1 MINSLQNN
9 KVKYVRRLQADRR
22 FRAREQAFVV
32 EGVRWLAELGAGP
45 EPPRQLFATA
55 DWLKNPSQA
64 ELLAELEVPVQLV
77 TTEVMAAM
85 SDTETPQGVLAVVE
99 ISERPFV
106 PTPTLLLILDSIRD
120 PGNLGTI
127 LRTAAAAGVDGVW
140 LGPGCVD
147 AYNPKVVRSSMGALL
162 RLPLAG
168 GSWPE
173 IGVSVKGLT
182 VYLAAADGILAY
194 TAADWT
200 QPAALIIGSE
210 ADGAGQQAARLAQER
225 IAIPIQHHTESL
237 NAAVATGVILFE
249 AVRQR
254 SVSGDP

>member
-32 EGVRWLAELGAGP
+32 EGVRWLAELAAGP

-64 ELLAELEVPVQLV
+64 ELLSALAVPVQTV

-85 SDTETPQGVLAVVE
+85 SDTETPQGVLAVVGV
-99 ISERPFV
+99 IERPFPSH
-106 PTPTLLLILDSIRD
+106 PTFLLILDGIRD

-127 LRTAAAAGVDGVW
+127 LRTAGAAGVDGIW

-162 RLPLAG
+162 RLSLAG
-168 GSWPE
+168 GSWRE
-173 IGVSVKGLT
+173 IVASLKGLS
-182 VYLAAADGILAY
+182 VYLAAADGAVEY
-194 TAADWT
+194 TAVDWT

-210 ADGAGQQAARLAQER
+210 AGGAGPQAHQMAHER
-225 IAIPIQHHTESL
+225 IAIPIQQQTESL
-237 NAAVATGVILFE
+237 NAAVAAGVILFE

-254 SVSGDP
+254 RGSGR